1 MGVTY
6 WKWVKKEYGVSA
18 DEFPLKGDLGL
29 FAPREKK
36 CLNKDI
42 RIFLTLDSVSKGVPN
57 STDYPESLGYR
68 SYSVL
73 FTTQKMIDENPELVQ
88 QVVDRLRVLLQSHP
102 TSDPTRILF
111 LVNPRK

>member
-29 FAPREKK
+29 FAQRKR
-36 CLNKDI
+36 NVST
-42 RIFLTLDSVSKGVPN
+42 RIFTLFLTLGLLFLQRCTQK
-57 STDYPESLGYR
+57 TDLIHPESLGYR

-88 QVVDRLRVLLQSHP
+88 QVVDRLRAPFAKSS
-102 TSDPTRILF
+102 TI
-111 LVNPRK
+111 